1 MSNWFTQLTA
11 ETTVVPEEPPK
22 DKKQAEL
29 DELINNLPE
38 DQREKFRAV
47 LGKNTEE
54 PKAPPPAPKPEPT
67 DQEKRE
73 LLIRYCLDDL
83 ATGNIS
89 TLINTI
95 VQGKLDLDFKDSN
108 GYTAMHI
115 AVWRT
120 DRDSV
125 ARLLEDA
132 SCPIDIR
139 SDKLQTPLIMSVVRG
154 SLSMMKLFLD
164 RGADIEA
171 KDSMEITPLLA
182 SAQTGQLTA
191 FLVLLHR
198 GANLNAVD
206 MNGCNIVHWAAYK
219 NNVSFLRLLKSYG
232 MSFTTPDKHGM
243 IPLHRAAMSNAIDA
257 VEYLLSQGVQTD
269 TKDSRQRTALDLAKE
284 HHAKGAGYLLKH
296 YSSKPSFIYSN
307 FTMLYLIFWVVG
319 YVTYLNYVMPLTAQ
333 YLLPSLVFNVAIV
346 MLPILFM

>member
-11 ETTVVPEEPPK
+11 ENVVVPEEPSK

-47 LGKNTEE
+47 LSSSKEE
-54 PKAPPPAPKPEPT
+54 TKSAPSPPKHEPT
-67 DQEKRE
+67 EQEKRE
-73 LLIRYCLDDL
+73 LLIRDCLDDL
-83 ATGNIS
+83 AAGNLG
-89 TLINTI
+89 TLITAI
-95 VQGKLDLDFKDSN
+95 VNGKLDLDFKDSN

-115 AVWRT
+115 AVWRS
-120 DRDSV
+120 DKESV
-125 ARLLEDA
+125 NRLLEDA
-132 SCPIDIR
+132 SCHIDIR

-154 SLSMMKLFLD
+154 SLEMMKLFLD

-198 GANLNAVD
+198 GANLNVVD

-219 NNVSFLRLLKSYG
+219 NNVNFLRLLKSYG
-232 MSFTTPDKHGM
+232 LSFTTTDKHGM
-243 IPLHRAAMSNAIDA
+243 TPLHRAAMSNAIDS
-257 VEYLLSQGVQTD
+257 VEYLLNQGVPID
-269 TKDSRQRTALDLAKE
+269 IKDARQRTALETARE
-284 HHAKGAGYLLKH
+284 HHAKAAAHILNN
-296 YSSKPSFIYSN
+296 YSSSQSVIYSN
-307 FTMLYLIFWVVG
+307 FTLLYLLFWVLG
-319 YVTYLNYVMPLTAQ
+319 YATYLNYVMPMTAQ
-333 YLLPSLVFNVAIV
+333 FLFPSLIFNVTLI